1 MLLLKP
7 DCQSLA
13 HRESESFL
21 GHCPPVQSPF
31 LTAEFRFMMYCS
43 RHCVRLALRAAVN
56 THRHSVQRTA
66 LYAQRTLKTSSVS
79 AVDAI
84 ATPHLDGTPKEY
96 SPKIQQ
102 LVNDIASL
110 TLIEV
115 SDLNELLKKTLNIQ
129 DVGMMSMGSMAA
141 VPVAPPAEAEEEV
154 APAKKEKTHFT
165 IKLTEFKAADKVK
178 LIKEVKNCMEG
189 INLVQAK
196 KLVESL
202 PQEIRTNISKDEAE
216 KLKSALEAAGGTVVL
231 E

>member
-7 DCQSLA
+7 DCQSVA

-31 LTAEFRFMMYCS
+31 LTAEFRVNMYCS

-141 VPVAPPAEAEEEV
+141 VPVAPPAE
-154 APAKKEKTHFT
+154 
-165 IKLTEFKAADKVK
+165 VK
-178 LIKEVKNCMEG
+178 LYLSKCTISLCAFSHLKCTTLNTFLKEMGLFNGVFVKCLRCM
-189 INLVQAK
+189 K
-196 KLVESL
+196 KIHSL
-202 PQEIRTNISKDEAE
+202 LICCLTKYVTSLR
-216 KLKSALEAAGGTVVL
+216 
-231 E
+231 